1 MTDLL
6 ISILITGIAITYV
19 IEFINLITA
28 DFFGIS
34 GLNKFLTLPLSLG
47 GLWLLDV
54 TEIYLVVAVPA
65 AGFISL
71 YIGKQLDKPVVANL
85 PRLRGL

>member
-6 ISILITGIAITYV
+6 ISIFITGIAITYA
-19 IEFINLITA
+19 IEFFNLITV

-47 GLWLLDV
+47 GLWLLDARGLLL
-54 TEIYLVVAVPA
+54 IVAVPA

-71 YIGKQLDKPVVANL
+71 YIGKQLEKPVVTNL

>member
-19 IEFINLITA
+19 IEFINLVTV

-34 GLNKFLTLPLSLG
+34 GLNKVLTLPLSIG
-47 GLWLLDV
+47 GLWLLD
-54 TEIYLVVAVPA
+54 TRGLPLIVAVPA
-65 AGFISL
+65 AGFVSL

>member
-6 ISILITGIAITYV
+6 ISIFITGIAITYTV
-19 IEFINLITA
+19 EFINLITV

-34 GLNKFLTLPLSLG
+34 GLNKFLTLPLSFG
-47 GLWLLDV
+47 GLWLLDARGLS
-54 TEIYLVVAVPA
+54 LVVAVPA

-71 YIGKQLDKPVVANL
+71 YIGKQLEKPVVTNL